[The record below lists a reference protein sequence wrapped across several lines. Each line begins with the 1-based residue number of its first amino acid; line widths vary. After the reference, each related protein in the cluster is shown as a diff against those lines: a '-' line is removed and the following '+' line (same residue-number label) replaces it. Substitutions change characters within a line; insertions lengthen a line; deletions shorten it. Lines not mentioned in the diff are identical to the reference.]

1 MSTSWMFI
9 AGLAA
14 ATFGLTMLFI
24 YLSKRGVEKKLE
36 DPSDDPSAL
45 AKDGPGPNAV
55 ERINRQSA

>member
-14 ATFGLTMLFI
+14 ATIGVTLLFI
-24 YLSKRGVEKKLE
+24 YLSKRGVEKRME
-36 DPSDDPSAL
+36 APNAETSAL
-45 AKDGPGPNAV
+45 AMDGPGPNAV